1 LSKSNPTPEHIG
13 SKIDYKILVIIFC
26 LGLVYHVINI
36 SIKDITEEFN
46 AIDIIELSLQSA
58 VIVSAFIISKLY
70 WPSKVFGKAYF
81 ALGIAFGMWFIA
93 EVLWQIY
100 ENILFIEPYP
110 SFADIFYFAF
120 YPFALYHMITN
131 MKGFEVKITKRTV
144 VWMVLIP
151 VFILT
156 VYSYIAIE
164 EWHDI
169 GFDYYYTMIF
179 VSIASVSASFALL
192 GTQMFK
198 QSALA
203 VVWSLL
209 AVGLFLHIFADI
221 WYYYLEIF
229 GQYTDT
235 HVVNVFWQAGWM
247 VIIYALYKHQK
258 VL

>member
-1 LSKSNPTPEHIG
+1 M
-13 SKIDYKILVIIFC
+13 
-26 LGLVYHVINI
+26 I
-36 SIKDITEEFN
+36 S
-46 AIDIIELSLQSA
+46 AL
-58 VIVSAFIISKLY
+58 IISKLY
-70 WPSKVFGKAYF
+70 WPGKVFGKAYF

-100 ENILFIEPYP
+100 ENVLFIEPYP
-110 SFADIFYFAF
+110 SFADIFYFGF

-131 MKGFEVKITKRTV
+131 MRGFEVKITKKTV
-144 VWMVLIP
+144 VWMTLIP
-151 VFILT
+151 IFILT
-156 VYSYIAIE
+156 VYSYFAIS

-179 VSIASVSASFALL
+179 VSIASVSASFAIL
-192 GTQMFK
+192 GTQMFR

-209 AVGLFLHIFADI
+209 AVGLFLHIFSDI

-229 GQYTDT
+229 GQYTNT